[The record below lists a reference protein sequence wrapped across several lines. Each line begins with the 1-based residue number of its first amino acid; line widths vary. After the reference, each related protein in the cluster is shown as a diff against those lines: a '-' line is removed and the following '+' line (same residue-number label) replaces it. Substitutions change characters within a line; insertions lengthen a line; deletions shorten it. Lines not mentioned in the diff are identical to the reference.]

1 MDVDEPAVE
10 AAHESGTEDAHEA
23 GEGDDVGTVPLD
35 RLGERGVERV
45 ACRERAVVD
54 DLDGDA
60 ALPREGETGGIGAVA
75 HDGGDPCVP
84 ALCLARAHDRLH
96 VRAAAGDEDDD
107 VLHRRRSVSAAHRC
121 KPTIGRFADP
131 LSR

>member
-1 MDVDEPAVE
+1 VAF
-10 AAHESGTEDAHEA
+10 
-23 GEGDDVGTVPLD
+23 D

-45 ACRERAVVD
+45 ARRERAVVD
-54 DLDGDA
+54 DLHSDA
-60 ALPREGETGGIGAVA
+60 ALARERKTGGIGAVA
-75 HDGGDPCVP
+75 HHSGDPCIP
-84 ALCLARAHDRLH
+84 ALALARAHDRLH